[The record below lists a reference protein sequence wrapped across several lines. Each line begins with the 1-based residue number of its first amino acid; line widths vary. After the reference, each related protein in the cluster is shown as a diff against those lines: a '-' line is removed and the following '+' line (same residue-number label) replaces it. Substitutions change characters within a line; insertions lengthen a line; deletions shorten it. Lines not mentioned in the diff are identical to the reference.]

1 MISLIINY
9 GRLSIARLFLEKGVY
24 INEFRQ
30 SNLEGQRGKDWS
42 VAPRETA
49 YNALQIMSD
58 QNLGAL
64 LVIDQRGV
72 VGIFSERDYARKVVL
87 KGKLSKTT
95 PVSEL
100 MTKKVLYVDPGTS
113 VEDCVALMTEKN
125 VRHLPVIEKKQ
136 LVGIVTVGDVLKQLI
151 EDQKFEIQE
160 LERYINAEC

>member
-1 MISLIINY
+1 MNFVSQILKDKK
-9 GRLSIARLFLEKGVY
+9 EK
-24 INEFRQ
+24 I
-30 SNLEGQRGKDWS
+30 WS
-42 VAPRETA
+42 VSPRETA

-64 LVIDQRGV
+64 LVIDKRGV
-72 VGIFSERDYARKVVL
+72 VGIFSERDYARKVIL
-87 KGKLSKTT
+87 KGKSSKTT

-100 MTKKVLYVDPGTS
+100 MTKKVLYIDPGTS
-113 VEDCVALMTEKN
+113 VEDCIALMTEKN
-125 VRHLPVIEKKQ
+125 VRHLPVMEKNQ

>member
-1 MISLIINY
+1 MNFVSQIL
-9 GRLSIARLFLEKGVY
+9 KDK
-24 INEFRQ
+24 
-30 SNLEGQRGKDWS
+30 EGKIWS

-72 VGIFSERDYARKVVL
+72 VGIFSERDYARKVIL
-87 KGKLSKTT
+87 KGKSSKTT

-125 VRHLPVIEKKQ
+125 VRHLPVIEKNQ
-136 LVGIVTVGDVLKQLI
+136 LVGLVTVGDVLKQLI